1 MTDPDNKLN
10 PILRVRRAQQGVE
23 QRRTQDA
30 AAKARACEAR
40 ADELTTK
47 IESLAKEM
55 QLNKRPG
62 RLDVKAL
69 QQMDELT
76 ELLRRQ
82 QSELREQAREAND
95 LLEECHDELD
105 RASLNV
111 RTVERLKELQANERS
126 RRDERRDA
134 A

>member
-1 MTDPDNKLN
+1 MTDRDKKLN

-23 QRRTQDA
+23 QNRTQQA
-30 AAKARACEAR
+30 AAKARACESR
-40 ADELTTK
+40 ADELTSE
-47 IESLAKEM
+47 IERLAEEM
-55 QLNKRPG
+55 QRNKRPG

-82 QSELREQAREAND
+82 QSDLREQARDAND

-111 RTVERLKELQANERS
+111 RAVERLKELQANERS
-126 RRDERRDA
+126 RRDQRRDA